1 MLTSATAL
9 EVKTDGLSPAVRKQ
23 AAAYADVFRAEEVV
37 AQIRAAIAAS
47 ETGAWNPDLNKA
59 ARTLTEVNP
68 ADYHGKV
75 PRERQRRM
83 DRSGWVAMPDRILT
97 FAEDRVRADAERI
110 ARELQ
115 KAHGETTAIRYII
128 WAGMGGSGEVVRA
141 IGLTDSVMAAARS
154 KARIFVLDASG
165 PQSLEGVL
173 EQILR
178 AEARR
183 EPAVGKG
190 REKHEALLVRA
201 LQRTL
206 VLGVSMGM
214 TSEEP
219 VINMTALEKIFSGL
233 PGMSASHVGAHFW
246 AMTLEGS
253 TLHEF
258 LKVKGWG
265 DHRIAIQLD
274 GENRSTLSGRNS
286 YGSRVGLLPFAF
298 LGAPVRPYVA
308 AQAAPHF
315 SDDDRLRAFAL
326 GAALAAA
333 EKAGFSQPTFLL
345 PDRFQPVGFWL
356 MQQMEESLGKD
367 GRHLMKVD
375 VAAPERLKSLWP
387 AKNKRQKRVFI
398 HVRVGSEKDAN
409 ARTAAKLAAQGYPV
423 LEVRMAP
430 FDGPMGPVPTLLHAW
445 THAVF
450 AVGYLWDID
459 TVGQYYVE
467 MYKKY
472 VQLFILEAMAKGGFG
487 EFQFET
493 VNTPAA
499 TQAKQKWLRRDE
511 RRKGAFTAT
520 EPWQRLV
527 SSPRQAGFDGLTLY
541 YEGLIGAAPRV
552 READLARGVRALGV
566 RALDKADAAQVYAS
580 WLAASAKHTGTSYAE
595 LTFYGDLVQ
604 TSAGQK
610 LREELQGVARDLFEK
625 GLGLNTHVIEGPR
638 DNHSRLEMSTAGR
651 NEGLITLWTS
661 SLEPLKAGFPAA
673 SGTTDTLEGYLRHLL
688 QSYPPEYL
696 PMQTLATF
704 QSYLD
709 HGRRV
714 VLIAGDVTPER
725 VAGFKKQVQKHL
737 KKLVKA

>member
-1 MLTSATAL
+1 MKTSAPAL
-9 EVKTDGLSPAVRKQ
+9 EVDTSRVAPGMRKQ
-23 AAAYADVFRAEEVV
+23 ASAFSEVFRRESVV

-47 ETGAWNPDLNKA
+47 EAGAWNPDLNKA
-59 ARTLTEVNP
+59 ARTLTEINP
-68 ADYHGKV
+68 ADYHARV

-97 FAEDRVRADAERI
+97 FAEDRVRADAQRI
-110 ARELQ
+110 ERELQ
-115 KAHGETTAIRYII
+115 KAHGETTAIRYVI
-128 WAGMGGSGEVVRA
+128 WAGMGGSGEIVRA
-141 IGLTDSVMAAARS
+141 IASSDGVAAAARR
-154 KARIFVLDASG
+154 KVRIFVLDASG
-165 PQSLEGVL
+165 PKSLEGVL

-178 AEARR
+178 AESRR
-183 EPAVGKG
+183 EAPAGRG
-190 REKHEALLVRA
+190 REKFETLLARA
-201 LQRTL
+201 LKHTL

-219 VINMTALEKIFSGL
+219 VINMTALEKIFAGQGGF
-233 PGMSASHVGAHFW
+233 PAGQIGAHFW

-286 YGSRVGLLPFAF
+286 YSSRVGLLPFAF

-308 AQAAPHF
+308 AQAGPHF
-315 SDDDRLRAFAL
+315 TDDDRLRAFDL
-326 GAALAAA
+326 GAAIAAA
-333 EKAGFSQPTFLL
+333 QSVGFSQPTFLL
-345 PDRFQPVGFWL
+345 PDAFQPVAFWL
-356 MQQMEESLGKD
+356 AQQMEESLGKD
-367 GRHLMKVD
+367 GRHLLKVD
-375 VAAPERLKSLWP
+375 VATAENLKSVAP
-387 AKNKRQKRVFI
+387 PRTPRQKRVFI
-398 HVRVGSEKDAN
+398 YVSVDGEKDAN
-409 ARTAAKLAAQGYPV
+409 ARAATRLAQQGHPV
-423 LEVRMAP
+423 IDLRLTPAE
-430 FDGPMGPVPTLLHAW
+430 GPLGPVPTLLHTW

-450 AVGYLWDID
+450 AIGYLWDVD

-472 VQLFILEAMAKGGFG
+472 VQLFILEAMSNGGFG
-487 EFQFET
+487 EFQFEN

-499 TQAKQKWLRRDE
+499 TQAKQKWLRRTDPH
-511 RRKGAFTAT
+511 KGAFTDTAPWKRLIASPHQAT
-520 EPWQRLV
+520 Y
-527 SSPRQAGFDGLTLY
+527 DDLTLY
-541 YEGLIGAAPRV
+541 YEGLIGAAPRH
-552 READLARGVRALGV
+552 RQGDLVRALRSMGV
-566 RALDKADAAQVYAS
+566 RDVKKADAAQIYAA
-580 WLAASAKHTGTSYAE
+580 WLALSSRDKKTTSYAE

-604 TSAGQK
+604 TAAGQ
-610 LREELQGVARDLFEK
+610 EVAAELQAFGREVHEK
-625 GLGLNTHVIEGPR
+625 ALGLATHIVEGPR

-661 SLEPLKAGFPAA
+661 SLEPLKAGFPAPTA
-673 SGTTDTLEGYLRHLL
+673 AADTLEGFVGQLV

-714 VLIAGDVTPER
+714 VLIAGDLTPER
-725 VAGFKKQVQKHL
+725 LARFRKQIAKLL
-737 KKLVKA
+737 KK